1 MRLFIFFAFTLNK
14 AHLDF
19 GPDVIGNNSVSAV
32 EFLAVVLVWLQVVA
46 AVVYRGA
53 KHSAKWIVVRYLLY
67 ISVFVYHRAVVAKVV
82 LRVIVIRQ
90 HFVKGRCPCCLLN
103 RFYRTYRGERIYWFI
118 NALANRCCIVVRLW
132 SRRQSWV
139 AWSYW
144 ISRPDWVW
152 VRIYRHYRRI
162 KVAVSA

>member
-53 KHSAKWIVVRYLLY
+53 KHSAKRVVVRYL
-67 ISVFVYHRAVVAKVV
+67 SHNAKFVYNGAVVA
-82 LRVIVIRQ
+82 IVKPVF
-90 HFVKGRCPCCLLN
+90 HDLN
-103 RFYRTYRGERIYWFI
+103 LCFK
-118 NALANRCCIVVRLW
+118 RL
-132 SRRQSWV
+132 
-139 AWSYW
+139 
-144 ISRPDWVW
+144 
-152 VRIYRHYRRI
+152 
-162 KVAVSA
+162 